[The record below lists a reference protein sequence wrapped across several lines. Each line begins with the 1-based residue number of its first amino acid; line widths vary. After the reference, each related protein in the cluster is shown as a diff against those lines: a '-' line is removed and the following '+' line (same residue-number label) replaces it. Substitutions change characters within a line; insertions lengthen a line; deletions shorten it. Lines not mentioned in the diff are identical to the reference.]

1 METLSYLIF
10 GFAIGYL
17 LRIFWDWFAYSD
29 FAESTYNRIMDYIE
43 RNHDSR

>member
-1 METLSYLIF
+1 MEILGYLIF

-29 FAESTYNRIMDYIE
+29 VVETMYNRIMDYIE
-43 RNHDSR
+43 RDHDPS